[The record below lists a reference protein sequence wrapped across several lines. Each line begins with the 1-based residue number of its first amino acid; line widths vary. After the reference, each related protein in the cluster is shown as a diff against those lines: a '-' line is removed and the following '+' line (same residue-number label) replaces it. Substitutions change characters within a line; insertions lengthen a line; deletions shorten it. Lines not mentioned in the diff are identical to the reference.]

1 LPPGVDS
8 QFSPRASV
16 LYRFGS
22 KTELRL
28 SHGRFFQAEGL
39 LDLQVEDGVS
49 EFWPAQRAAH
59 TIASIEHRFARTLAL
74 RAEVY
79 RKTTRHVRPRYE
91 NLFDPLELL
100 PELRASRVL
109 IAPQRAEARGIDVFV
124 SGEEPLSWWA
134 GLSLARAE
142 DEVDGVGVP
151 RSWDQR
157 RAFNA
162 GATWPVGA
170 WSLTAVATVHRGWP
184 TTTVAVVTN
193 AAGEPSAVAGERNAT
208 RLDSVR
214 RLDMRASRDFAV
226 GPGDLRFFA
235 EITNLTNRRNP
246 CCLVYEPATTPQG
259 QPSLVG
265 SAHARAG
272 ITGNIGLLWQF

>member
-1 LPPGVDS
+1 
-8 QFSPRASV
+8 
-16 LYRFGS
+16 
-22 KTELRL
+22 
-28 SHGRFFQAEGL
+28 
-39 LDLQVEDGVS
+39 
-49 EFWPAQRAAH
+49 
-59 TIASIEHRFARTLAL
+59 
-74 RAEVY
+74 
-79 RKTTRHVRPRYE
+79 
-91 NLFDPLELL
+91 
-100 PELRASRVL
+100 
-109 IAPQRAEARGIDVFV
+109 
-124 SGEEPLSWWA
+124 
-134 GLSLARAE
+134 
-142 DEVDGVGVP
+142 
-151 RSWDQR
+151 
-157 RAFNA
+157 
-162 GATWPVGA
+162 
-170 WSLTAVATVHRGWP
+170 LTAVATVHRGWP